1 MQMLLRGERNIYRKE
16 TIFMTIQ
23 IILLAKDCAPP
34 AIPAKSQNQS
44 AERPDEAINTQEL
57 TDLLPYLHRFACSL
71 TRNADHAAD
80 LVQDTVERALRKSH
94 LFDGANLRA
103 WLTTICK
110 RTFLNNIRRD
120 KSRGVAISYDDA
132 PASSLCA
139 PAIQDAQMHFSDVT
153 AALNRLA
160 KSDRQVIALSAFDG
174 LKYAEIAEHTNV
186 PIGTV
191 RSRLSRARSRL
202 VDLVENGSPSRLAA

>member
-1 MQMLLRGERNIYRKE
+1 
-16 TIFMTIQ
+16 MTIQ
-23 IILLAKDCAPP
+23 NTFFAIDCASP
-34 AIPAKSQNQS
+34 AIRAELQDQS
-44 AERPDEAINTQEL
+44 AERTGETINSQEL

-71 TRNADHAAD
+71 TRNADDAAD
-80 LVQDTVERALRKSH
+80 LVQDTVERALIKSH

-110 RTFLNNIRRD
+110 RIFLNNIRRD

-132 PASSLCA
+132 PSYSLCTR
-139 PAIQDAQMHFSDVT
+139 AIQDDHMHFSDV
-153 AALNRLA
+153 AGALDRLTMND
-160 KSDRQVIALSAFDG
+160 KQVIALSALDG

-202 VDLVENGSPSRLAA
+202 VDLVEDGSLSRRAA

>member
-1 MQMLLRGERNIYRKE
+1 
-16 TIFMTIQ
+16 MTIHN
-23 IILLAKDCAPP
+23 IFFANDCASS
-34 AIPAKSQNQS
+34 AIPAKFQNQS
-44 AERPDEAINTQEL
+44 AEQSNEAINTQDL

-80 LVQDTVERALRKSH
+80 LVQDTVERALIKSH

-110 RTFLNNIRRD
+110 RIFLNNVRRD

-139 PAIQDAQMHFSDVT
+139 PAIQDAYMHFSDVA
-153 AALNRLA
+153 AALDRLA
-160 KSDRQVIALSAFDG
+160 ESDRRIIALSTLKG
-174 LKYAEIAEHTNV
+174 LKYVEIAARMDV

-202 VDLVENGSPSRLAA
+202 VDLVKDGSPSRRAA